1 MNIRPVQQHN
11 TNFEALNAPKTLRFF
26 HDNMSGNALLNNP
39 QIRACA
45 EKFDVNV
52 EPLRRSSY
60 AYLYGLRGVKHCRKK
75 DIVTPV
81 YEINGRYS
89 ISQVNNL
96 VGAIETQLREILM
109 RVVAEHYPENGVF
122 KSKDILKIFEAAEVK
137 DNFTPEEA
145 LRYSFE
151 QNGKSTLLTKFFEI
165 NPVDDNEKD
174 YNKVISIMKSNSK
187 IDFNQKDCVGISVLE
202 NIMNFEN
209 SKGLD
214 LVLDTEFDYSPELDK
229 LFSNIK
235 NEDFKKKA
243 SGVKI
248 KFPDFEAIY
257 KQGFSDESL
266 AFLNSPFCDSKNK
279 SVTILMKSLSGYI
292 GSAQQRLHKKLYNY
306 LPEYYRN
313 HYSRKIGS
321 RCSIINQEEVV
332 QGRFIAPKQLELAD
346 AVVPAGKLLE
356 NFAIK
361 ECVQKYSV
369 VVKQGAQNGVVKKKV
384 KRFLP
389 FLPPKIVEEPGYE
402 YILTGVKKG
411 KEDIKTQEHLI
422 LVSDGLDFYIGN
434 LVEEIQQ
441 KDLERFINT
450 VSQKHPDKT
459 AFTAKEL
466 FDILESEEIKG
477 NYTRKE
483 ALTNRINAENDETLL
498 NKFFDLKETEE
509 ILEDYYYDRLVS
521 IIRSTPGLDF
531 KRTSILEKVL
541 TLENPKALD
550 LIKEEEFEPSKRLD
564 RIFNNIKD
572 EKFKAKVRQLKFKF
586 PDAVE
591 RLKNDRDLNFYGQS
605 AFSYLESPFCDSKK
619 EAIRIWTE
627 LKTRFDTETCLK
639 INAML
644 YKYLPENLRIQG

>member
-165 NPVDDNEKD
+165 NPVDDNE
-174 YNKVISIMKSNSK
+174 S
-187 IDFNQKDCVGISVLE
+187 
-202 NIMNFEN
+202 
-209 SKGLD
+209 
-214 LVLDTEFDYSPELDK
+214 DYSPELDK

-605 AFSYLESPFCDSKK
+605 AFSYLEPSLCDSKK